1 MTTKEFEN
9 HGGPEL
15 LKEMS
20 DALGHVKDFEQKLDA
35 KYNEL
40 HERFDGLKKT
50 DAEIAAKVEKATEE
64 YRDIAVQLQ
73 ASKEA
78 YNLLKQQLDAPI
90 YRSESELADHDRK
103 AAVDFQRQWHEFKGR
118 APEEFREDTDNL
130 VDVKAYR
137 SAAQKMVAL
146 TGQYD
151 YENRDRLRRVFSEAE
166 QKAFDNASLSSGF
179 ISPQLLGLEIDCN
192 IECGSTLDLYGQINV
207 TKSNFMYPKIESYG
221 DIGQYG
227 CDALCDAE
235 LGPEGNIRFLN
246 GRVFDFRGLFCF
258 QKKVL
263 QESNIDLLS
272 FMIRSAQRSHRINR
286 NQALI
291 TGDGVN
297 TPMGWLTASETT
309 DTGFP
314 NRLTRTAGKFDHR
327 DFRMFLASYPVEYG
341 RPTAV
346 MHQNAFAYLAAQVDG
361 DTRFIFGDGDL
372 AFSPDRVRDT
382 IRISNCL
389 PDPTNGLTLGGEGQS
404 DLPANAF
411 IAALADWKTAYYAVS
426 KRPMFFEQYVGGS
439 TAWCVKYQF
448 GAEDGGFLGCGAA
461 GQILRVQ

>member
-1 MTTKEFEN
+1 MTTKEFEVS
-9 HGGPEL
+9 GGPEL
-15 LKEMS
+15 LKELG
-20 DALGHVKDFEQKLDA
+20 DALQSVKTHEEKLDA
-35 KYNEL
+35 KYREL
-40 HERFDGLKKT
+40 HNAFDGLKK
-50 DAEIAAKVEKATEE
+50 DNADIAAKAEAATAE

-73 ASKEA
+73 AAKEA
-78 YNLLKQQLDAPI
+78 VNLIKQQLDAPI
-90 YRSESELADHDRK
+90 YRNEAELADHDRK
-103 AAVDFQRQWHEFKGR
+103 AAIEFQRQRHEFKGG
-118 APEEFREDTDNL
+118 EIETFKEDLDNL

-137 SAAQKMVAL
+137 SAARKLVAL
-146 TGQYD
+146 TGKMD
-151 YENRDRLRRVFSEAE
+151 FETRERVARTFTDAE

-179 ISPQLLGLEIDCN
+179 ISPQLLGMEIDCN
-192 IECGSTLDLYGQINV
+192 IECGSTLDLYGQADV
-207 TKSNFMYPKIESYG
+207 TKSTFMYPKIESYG

-263 QESNIDLLS
+263 QEANYDLLS

-309 DTGFP
+309 DSGFLS
-314 NRLTRTAGKFDHR
+314 RTTRAAGKFDHR
-327 DFRMFLASYPVEYG
+327 DFRMFMASYPVEYG

-346 MHQNAFAYLAAQVDG
+346 MHQNAFAYLASQVDA

-372 AFSPDRVRDT
+372 AFTPERVRDS

-389 PDPTNGLTLGGEGQS
+389 PDPTEGLTLGGSGQAE
-404 DLPANAF
+404 LPANAF
-411 IAALADWKTAYYAVS
+411 IAALADWKTAYHTVS
-426 KRPMFFEQYVGGS
+426 KRPLFFEQFVGGS
-439 TAWCVKYQF
+439 TPWCVKYHF

-461 GQILRVQ
+461 GQILRVG